1 MVFSS
6 EDDESDDVVSVLL
19 TQTSFEDLDLDCDCA
34 TEDED
39 VDSGCATEDE
49 DVIVGVKVGSLIEML
64 VLEREENFWSALANE
79 SDCLLASLS
88 L

>member
-1 MVFSS
+1 MVSSS
-6 EDDESDDVVSVLL
+6 EDDDSEDVVSVL
-19 TQTSFEDLDLDCDCA
+19 FEELDLDCNCA

-39 VDSGCATEDE
+39 VESGCATKDE
-49 DVIVGVKVGSLIEML
+49 DVNVGVKVGSLIEML
-64 VLEREENFWSALANE
+64 VLERDENFWRALAND